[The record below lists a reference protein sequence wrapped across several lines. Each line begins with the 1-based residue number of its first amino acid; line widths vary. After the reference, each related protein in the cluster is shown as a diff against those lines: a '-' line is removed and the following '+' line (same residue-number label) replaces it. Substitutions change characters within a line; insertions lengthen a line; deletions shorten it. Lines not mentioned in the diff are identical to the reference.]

1 MKTLR
6 IEKNKAFLY
15 YEFSEYGLEE
25 ILKNHSHDLRFDLS
39 YIDTKSHQI
48 LSMWRATI
56 ALNED
61 GDPMLEIKNYH
72 GKKTQIDC
80 ERDDSLARVA
90 ALALAVVWNEIVE
103 NTSEIP
109 TVARTGQLV
118 G

>member
-25 ILKNHSHDLRFDLS
+25 ILTHHSRDLRFDLS

-56 ALNED
+56 ALDAE

-72 GKKTQIDC
+72 GKKTLIDC
-80 ERDDSLARVA
+80 ERDDSLSRIA

-103 NTSEIP
+103 DTSELP
-109 TVARTGQLV
+109 KVPMVRQLIN
-118 G
+118 